1 MNAVLRIGSMLM
13 ILFLSAPIVC
23 DACLPVIQ
31 PPPCHGP
38 QHDEGLICNVG
49 QQAVAAAKTVAAA
62 NPGLNQDYIA
72 VAPAAALLTA
82 VQRVSDP
89 TTPAS
94 LPSNDIY
101 LRTGSLRI

>member
-38 QHDEGLICNVG
+38 QHDDGLTCNIG
-49 QQAVAAAKTVAAA
+49 LQAVAAAKTTAAA
-62 NPGLNQDYIA
+62 APGFNQDYIVIAPTAA
-72 VAPAAALLTA
+72 VLAT
-82 VQRVSDP
+82 VRHVSIP